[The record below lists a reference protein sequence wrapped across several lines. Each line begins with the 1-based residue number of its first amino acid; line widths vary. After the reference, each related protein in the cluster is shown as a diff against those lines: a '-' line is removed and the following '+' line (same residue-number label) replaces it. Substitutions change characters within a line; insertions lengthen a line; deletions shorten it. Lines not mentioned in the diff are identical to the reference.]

1 MHSIRF
7 CLLTSVLFLL
17 NASVFAIVQDDP
29 PPAPGSNEVV
39 IEVKGGDRIHGKLVS
54 EDGDSVVVVSP
65 VLGTVTLDRD
75 VIESIS
81 ADGEA
86 AAEAEA
92 LAQAKAKEAEAE
104 KAKVAAEA
112 AEAAKPKSPWSGT
125 VNLGFTYSNA
135 STVTSALNVGG
146 SITKK
151 TDLETFNLN
160 AKYFYAYDDGAVT
173 DNDIVAN
180 ISDTWYL
187 TKDSPWNYFV
197 QGAYQWDQF
206 QDWEQ
211 RFSPYAGV
219 GYALYRLDDLTWNL
233 KFGGGG
239 TWEYTGDRGFDT
251 QFLFETNVDWTI
263 DELQSLTASVRFA
276 PEVSDFSNYLLTV
289 STNYKLRIGT
299 KSPFSLNLSVLDI
312 YDPKATGDSSTNDLK
327 VVVSLGYDF

>member
-1 MHSIRF
+1 MHHHRV
-7 CLLTSVLFLL
+7 LLVLISSVLCFSCGVH
-17 NASVFAIVQDDP
+17 AVQQEETSSD
-29 PPAPGSNEVV
+29 ATSNQVV

-54 EDGDSVVVVSP
+54 EDDSAVVVVSP
-65 VLGTVTLDRD
+65 ILGTMTLPREQID
-75 VIESIS
+75 SINYDD
-81 ADGEA
+81 AAAKKAAEEREAARKKA
-86 AAEAEA
+86 AAEA
-92 LAQAKAKEAEAE
+92 
-104 KAKVAAEA
+104 AAA
-112 AEAAKPKSPWSGT
+112 TAPKSPWSGT
-125 VNLGFTYSNA
+125 VNLGYTYSNA
-135 STVTSALNVGG
+135 TSVTSALNLGG

-151 TDLETFNLN
+151 TELETFNLN

-173 DNDIVAN
+173 DNDVVAN
-180 ISDTWYL
+180 ISDTWYV

-211 RFSPYAGV
+211 RFSPYGGV

-276 PEVSDFSNYLLTV
+276 PEVSDFANYLLTV